1 MRRIGRGRGKGGG
14 RRKGPRRP
22 FGRGPRLPKRGHA
35 QSRPLNPRLQKEL
48 RRANHLMSKG
58 EHINA
63 ASIFLSLAA
72 RAQDRGI
79 LQPASML
86 FLQAAYAYILAGD
99 IESGLKHSYQG
110 LEIIESE
117 ERWPALNREGQRL
130 SAAMQEAGYQ
140 NEADD
145 LHAWLSERLDVQSLH
160 SPDKP
165 DQSSHVALPEKCP
178 YCGAS
183 MSLEQLN
190 AGGTKAAECHY
201 CASVV
206 LPTQI
211 D

>member
-1 MRRIGRGRGKGGG
+1 MRRMGRGRGKGRG
-14 RRKGPRRP
+14 RRRGPRRP
-22 FGRGPRLPKRGHA
+22 FGRGPRLPRRGNA
-35 QSRPLNPRLQKEL
+35 QGRPLNPRLQKEL

-58 EHINA
+58 EHVNA

-86 FLQAAYAYILAGD
+86 FLQAAYAYILAADVKSALEYGYD
-99 IESGLKHSYQG
+99 G
-110 LEIIESE
+110 LEIIATDENWASLNQEGRRLESS
-117 ERWPALNREGQRL
+117 LQEGGFQK
-130 SAAMQEAGYQ
+130 
-140 NEADD
+140 EADE
-145 LHAWLSERLDVQSLH
+145 LLIWLSKQLDGLALPTPETADQTHRLV
-160 SPDKP
+160 
-165 DQSSHVALPEKCP
+165 LPEKCP

-183 MSLEQLN
+183 MSLEQVN
-190 AGGTKAAECHY
+190 AGGAKAAECHY